1 MAGGCAVLF
10 QDWKG
15 TWSEQR
21 EPSRKKG
28 KTVVDG
34 SERFSPHGSGVRGTV
49 KIQVSEVAASQ
60 TGTDLPVVFGLKI
73 DAASCLKIAL
83 ELSFT
88 SSFLPSFGDF

>member
-10 QDWKG
+10 QDWEG

-34 SERFSPHGSGVRGTV
+34 NERFSPHGSGVRGTV
-49 KIQVSEVAASQ
+49 KIQVSEVGASQ
-60 TGTDLPVVFGLKI
+60 TGTDLS
-73 DAASCLKIAL
+73 SCLWF
-83 ELSFT
+83 EGRC
-88 SSFLPSFGDF
+88 SFLSQNSCS